1 MSTYPPEGMDTGN
14 AGNNLTDAAAKKR
27 ARNAML
33 MVALV
38 VLVDIT
44 GFGLILPLLPFWA
57 ERLGANPLEVGL
69 ILSVYALA
77 QFLFTP
83 VLGALSDRFGRRPV
97 ILISLLIE
105 AAGFALTAVAGT
117 LPLLLAARFIGGL
130 GASNIGSAQAVV
142 ADVTAPKDRARGM
155 GMIGAAIG
163 VGFVVGPALGG
174 VLAGFGGT
182 VPFWAALV
190 VALVNALLV
199 VFFLPETRGPRVAS
213 TQTQQR
219 TQRTQRTQRRSRFAL
234 FAGWQRAIQTP
245 AIARLILVNLL
256 FTLAFT
262 AMEAVFPLFTQREF
276 GWQATQNGY
285 LFTYVG
291 VIIVVMQGGMVGQLV
306 KRFGERG
313 VQVAGLGLLAVG
325 LALLPFSG
333 TLALLL
339 IALALLSIGDGAVT
353 PTNNAMLSL
362 ATPAEAQGETLGL
375 SQGIAGFGR
384 MIAPLIA
391 GGLFGAGIGLPFFF
405 GAALS
410 IVALLVALP
419 RIAAPSQRQASASD
433 AVADSAGAPEIAPS
447 HP

>member
-1 MSTYPPEGMDTGN
+1 MSTYPPEGANTANSANSAM
-14 AGNNLTDAAAKKR
+14 DAAAKKR

-57 ERLGANPLEVGL
+57 ERLGANPFDVGL

-105 AAGFALTAVAGT
+105 AAGFALTALAGT

-199 VFFLPETRGPRVAS
+199 VFLLPETRGPRAAA
-213 TQTQQR
+213 TQTQQQ
-219 TQRTQRTQRRSRFAL
+219 TQQTQRRNQFAL

-313 VQVAGLGLLAVG
+313 VQIAGLGLLAVG

-353 PTNNAMLSL
+353 PTNNALLSL

-375 SQGIAGFGR
+375 SQGMAGLGR
-384 MIAPLIA
+384 MVGPLIA

>member
-1 MSTYPPEGMDTGN
+1 MSTYPPEGVNTGN
-14 AGNNLTDAAAKKR
+14 AGNSATDAAAKKR

-105 AAGFALTAVAGT
+105 AAGFALTALAGT

-199 VFFLPETRGPRVAS
+199 VFLLPETRGPRAAA
-213 TQTQQR
+213 TQTQQQ
-219 TQRTQRTQRRSRFAL
+219 TQQTQRRNQFAL

-313 VQVAGLGLLAVG
+313 VQIAGLGLLAVG

-353 PTNNAMLSL
+353 PTNNALLSL

-375 SQGIAGFGR
+375 SQGMAGLGR
-384 MIAPLIA
+384 MVGPLIA

>member
-1 MSTYPPEGMDTGN
+1 MSTYPPEGVSTGN
-14 AGNNLTDAAAKKR
+14 AGNSATDAAKKR

-105 AAGFALTAVAGT
+105 AAGFALTALAGT

-199 VFFLPETRGPRVAS
+199 VFLLPETRGPRAAA
-213 TQTQQR
+213 TQTQQQ
-219 TQRTQRTQRRSRFAL
+219 TQQPQRRNQFAL

-313 VQVAGLGLLAVG
+313 VQIAGLGLLAVG

-353 PTNNAMLSL
+353 PTNNALLSL

-375 SQGIAGFGR
+375 SQGMAGLGR
-384 MIAPLIA
+384 MVGPLIA